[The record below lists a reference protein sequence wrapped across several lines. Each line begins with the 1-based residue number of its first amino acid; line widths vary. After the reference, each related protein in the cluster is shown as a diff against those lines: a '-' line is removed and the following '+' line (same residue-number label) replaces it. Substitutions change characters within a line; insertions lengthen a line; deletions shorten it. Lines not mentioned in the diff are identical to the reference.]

1 MLTFYRKS
9 LSFLRFDGA
18 SLSSD
23 QNGYAFKRVKN
34 TNSLLRHASEK
45 WMNAF
50 DKAHFHGFGMIK
62 NDLILLTYVRFLKK
76 YFIKRYKALENERT
90 YL

>member
-9 LSFLRFDGA
+9 LSFLRFGRA

-23 QNGYAFKRVKN
+23 QSGYGFERVKN
-34 TNSLLRHASEK
+34 TNSLLKYAYEK

-50 DKAHFHGFGMIK
+50 DRDHFYGLGMIK